1 MQANPFAHRAPLL
14 PTVLPRPLTRTL
26 PLAALSALALAL
38 TLTSLP
44 ALAVGRLADITV
56 IDRNT
61 GATLPVY
68 SHRGEY
74 WVAGTPGARY
84 AVAVQSR
91 YGQRLLAVPAVDGIN
106 VLSGQTAAWN
116 QTGYVFSSFS
126 QYQITGWRKSNAEVA
141 AFEFSSLGDSYAG
154 LTGRPA
160 NVGVI
165 GVALFKEKQA
175 PAPVYDPEI
184 SRNDSAWPSARSKS
198 AGRPLAEPAPAA
210 DSTAPTPAPAPAS
223 PIANRPTDRAPRNT
237 NQSANES
244 ASESARSGN
253 AASGDASGHDSA
265 RRSAP
270 QATAKLGTAHGQ
282 RESSVVS
289 STAFER
295 QQPQPDEVVR
305 IRYDSRANLVAL
317 GVIRVPPVNPSGPT
331 PNAFP
336 DSATAYVP
344 DPPLRRY

>member
-1 MQANPFAHRAPLL
+1 MNLKLCAATLL
-14 PTVLPRPLTRTL
+14 MAGVLPVM
-26 PLAALSALALAL
+26 
-38 TLTSLP
+38 P

-61 GATLPVY
+61 GSTLPVY

-84 AVAVQSR
+84 AISVRSKL
-91 YGQRLLAVPAVDGIN
+91 GQRTMAVSAVDGIN

-116 QTGYVFSSFS
+116 QAGYVFPSYGN
-126 QYQITGWRKSNAEVA
+126 YQITGWRKSNSEVA
-141 AFEFSSLGDSYAG
+141 AFEFAPASDSYAG

-165 GVALFKEKQA
+165 GVAIFREKQPQPEPYYQPNQYPNNYPNNYPNYNQELRKNENRDESA
-175 PAPVYDPEI
+175 SAKSRPAPE
-184 SRNDSAWPSARSKS
+184 AA
-198 AGRPLAEPAPAA
+198 APAA
-210 DSTAPTPAPAPAS
+210 SSRLESNSAADAEASTSRRAPPQAS
-223 PIANRPTDRAPRNT
+223 P
-237 NQSANES
+237 
-244 ASESARSGN
+244 
-253 AASGDASGHDSA
+253 
-265 RRSAP
+265 
-270 QATAKLGTAHGQ
+270 KLGTAHGQ

-295 QQPQPDEVVR
+295 QSAQPDEVVL

-317 GVIRVPPVNPSGPT
+317 GVIRQPHHQPA

-336 DSATAYVP
+336 ESPTAYVP
-344 DPPLRRY
+344 DPPPRRY

>member
-1 MQANPFAHRAPLL
+1 MKTNPINPLSQLARAAQLAGL
-14 PTVLPRPLTRTL
+14 C
-26 PLAALSALALAL
+26 LAALI
-38 TLTSLP
+38 SLP
-44 ALAVGRLADITV
+44 AHAVGQLADITV

-84 AVAVQSR
+84 AVAVHSR
-91 YGQRLLAVPAVDGIN
+91 HSQRLLAVPAVDGIN

-116 QTGYVFSSFS
+116 QTGYVFTGYSR
-126 QYQITGWRKSNAEVA
+126 YQITGWRKSNLEVA

-165 GVALFKEKQA
+165 GVALFKEK
-175 PAPVYDPEI
+175 PAPVPIYDQEL
-184 SRNDSAWPSARSKS
+184 SKNESAWPSSRSKS
-198 AGRPLAEPAPAA
+198 TAQPTPEPA
-210 DSTAPTPAPAPAS
+210 SAPAPAS
-223 PIANRPTDRAPRNT
+223 RHVERA
-237 NQSANES
+237 SNE
-244 ASESARSGN
+244 ASDLASPGSGT
-253 AASGDASGHDSA
+253 AADGA

-270 QATAKLGTAHGQ
+270 LASAKLGTAHGQ

-289 STAFER
+289 QTAFER
-295 QQPQPDEVVR
+295 QHPQPDEVVL

-317 GVIRVPPVNPSGPT
+317 GVIRVPPGLPNPSA

-336 DSATAYVP
+336 ESPTAYVP
-344 DPPLRRY
+344 DPPQRRY

>member
-1 MQANPFAHRAPLL
+1 MKATLL
-14 PTVLPRPLTRTL
+14 AKRSRPAAKATMLGTL
-26 PLAALSALALAL
+26 CISALLCAF
-38 TLTSLP
+38 TSQP

-61 GATLPVY
+61 GASLPVY

-91 YGQRLLAVPAVDGIN
+91 HGQRLLAVPAVDGIN

-116 QTGYVFSSFS
+116 QTGYVFTGYSN
-126 QYQITGWRKSNAEVA
+126 YQITGWRKSNSEVA

-165 GVALFKEKQA
+165 GVALFKEKQV
-175 PAPVYDPEI
+175 PV
-184 SRNDSAWPSARSKS
+184 SRDDQEFSKNEGAWPSGRSKS
-198 AGRPLAEPAPAA
+198 IA
-210 DSTAPTPAPAPAS
+210 SPAS
-223 PIANRPTDRAPRNT
+223 RNADRASNEAAESASPGNSA
-237 NQSANES
+237 SANE
-244 ASESARSGN
+244 
-253 AASGDASGHDSA
+253 SA

-270 QATAKLGTAHGQ
+270 QAAAKLGTAHGQ

-289 STAFER
+289 QTAFER
-295 QQPQPDEVVR
+295 QQTQPDEVVL

-317 GVIRVPPVNPSGPT
+317 GVIRVPPVLPT

-344 DPPLRRY
+344 DPSQRRY

>member
-1 MQANPFAHRAPLL
+1 MQANPLFQ
-14 PTVLPRPLTRTL
+14 RPPQVTRTL

-165 GVALFKEKQA
+165 GVALFKEKQV
-175 PAPVYDPEI
+175 PAPSPDPEI

-223 PIANRPTDRAPRNT
+223 PIANRQTDRATRHT
-237 NQSANES
+237 NES
-244 ASESARSGN
+244 ASESPRSGN

-317 GVIRVPPVNPSGPT
+317 GVIRVPPINPSGPT

>member
-1 MQANPFAHRAPLL
+1 MQANPLFQ
-14 PTVLPRPLTRTL
+14 RPPQVTRTL

-165 GVALFKEKQA
+165 GVALFKEKQV
-175 PAPVYDPEI
+175 PAPSPDPEI

-223 PIANRPTDRAPRNT
+223 PIANRQTDRASRHT
-237 NQSANES
+237 NES
-244 ASESARSGN
+244 ASESPRSGN

-317 GVIRVPPVNPSGPT
+317 GVIRVPPINPSGPT

>member
-1 MQANPFAHRAPLL
+1 MQTNPPARRPSRLASTLML
-14 PTVLPRPLTRTL
+14 ATLGVL
-26 PLAALSALALAL
+26 A
-38 TLTSLP
+38 LTSLP
-44 ALAVGRLADITV
+44 ALAVGRLAYITV

-61 GATLPVY
+61 GATLRVY

-116 QTGYVFSSFS
+116 QPGYVFSSFS

-175 PAPVYDPEI
+175 PAPIYDQEI
-184 SRNDSAWPSARSKS
+184 SRNDSVWPSARSKPAAS
-198 AGRPLAEPAPAA
+198 PIAEPAPTAAPAIAPTTASRQA
-210 DSTAPTPAPAPAS
+210 DSARGEAG
-223 PIANRPTDRAPRNT
+223 
-237 NQSANES
+237 ES
-244 ASESARSGN
+244 ASKSASSGS
-253 AASGDASGHDSA
+253 AASSHDSA
-265 RRSAP
+265 RRNAP

-295 QQPQPDEVVR
+295 QQPQPDEVVL

-317 GVIRVPPVNPSGPT
+317 GVIRMPPVNPGLPT

-344 DPPLRRY
+344 DPPPRRY

>member
-1 MQANPFAHRAPLL
+1 MQANLFNQRPTLRPLL
-14 PTVLPRPLTRTL
+14 LPQPLARTL
-26 PLAALSALALAL
+26 LLAARNASALASALAL

-91 YGQRLLAVPAVDGIN
+91 YAQRLLAVPAIDGIN
-106 VLSGQTAAWN
+106 VLSGQTAAWH
-116 QTGYVFSSFS
+116 QSGYVFSSFS
-126 QYQITGWRKSNAEVA
+126 QYQITGWRKSNSEVA
-141 AFEFSSLGDSYAG
+141 AFEFSSLADSYAG

-175 PAPVYDPEI
+175 PAPFYDQEM
-184 SRNDSAWPSARSKS
+184 SKNDSARPSARSKPAAS
-198 AGRPLAEPAPAA
+198 PLAEPALAA
-210 DSTAPTPAPAPAS
+210 EAGASASAPAPTS
-223 PIANRPTDRAPRNT
+223 TP
-237 NQSANES
+237 
-244 ASESARSGN
+244 
-253 AASGDASGHDSA
+253 
-265 RRSAP
+265 AP

-282 RESSVVS
+282 REGSVVS

-295 QQPQPDEVVR
+295 QQSQPDEVVL

-317 GVIRVPPVNPSGPT
+317 GVIRVPPFNLGGPT

-344 DPPLRRY
+344 DPPPRRN

>member
-1 MQANPFAHRAPLL
+1 MQTNLFPYHPPML
-14 PTVLPRPLTRTL
+14 PL
-26 PLAALSALALAL
+26 PLARTLLLATLGVLS
-38 TLTSLP
+38 LTSLP

-116 QTGYVFSSFS
+116 QTGYVFSSFN

-175 PAPVYDPEI
+175 PAPVYDQEI

-210 DSTAPTPAPAPAS
+210 DSTAPAPAS
-223 PIANRPTDRAPRNT
+223 PTANRQTDRASRG
-237 NQSANES
+237 ANES
-244 ASESARSGN
+244 ASESTISGS
-253 AASGDASGHDSA
+253 AASGVDNA

-270 QATAKLGTAHGQ
+270 QTTAKLGTAHGQ

-289 STAFER
+289 QTAFER
-295 QQPQPDEVVR
+295 QQTQPDEVVL

-317 GVIRVPPVNPSGPT
+317 GVIRIPPINPGGPT

-344 DPPLRRY
+344 DPPHRRY

>member
-1 MQANPFAHRAPLL
+1 MKNHF
-14 PTVLPRPLTRTL
+14 
-26 PLAALSALALAL
+26 LAKAL
-38 TLTSLP
+38 TLAIGLF
-44 ALAVGRLADITV
+44 ALASVPTHAVGRLADITV

-84 AVAVQSR
+84 AVSVQSR
-91 YGQRLLAVPAVDGIN
+91 HGQRLLAVPAVDGIN

-116 QTGYVFSSFS
+116 QTGYVFSGYS
-126 QYQITGWRKSNAEVA
+126 QYQITGWRKSNSEVA

-165 GVALFKEKQA
+165 GVALFKEKQV
-175 PAPVYDPEI
+175 PAPHYDQEW
-184 SRNDSAWPSARSKS
+184 SKNESAGSQARSKS
-198 AGRPLAEPAPAA
+198 LERPAPEPTSPATPAPAA
-210 DSTAPTPAPAPAS
+210 APS
-223 PIANRPTDRAPRNT
+223 PSPSSRSADRI
-237 NQSANES
+237 ANES
-244 ASESARSGN
+244 SDMASQGSPSGSANPTESARRG
-253 AASGDASGHDSA
+253 
-265 RRSAP
+265 AP

-289 STAFER
+289 HTAFER
-295 QQPQPDEVVR
+295 QQSQPDEVVL

-317 GVIRVPPVNPSGPT
+317 GVIRVPPSLPT

-344 DPPLRRY
+344 DPPQRRY

>member
-1 MQANPFAHRAPLL
+1 MKAHPFAKRS
-14 PTVLPRPLTRTL
+14 RPAAKAAL
-26 PLAALSALALAL
+26 LAALCLFALA
-38 TLTSLP
+38 SLP
-44 ALAVGRLADITV
+44 ARAVGRLADITV

-61 GATLPVY
+61 GASLPVY

-91 YGQRLLAVPAVDGIN
+91 HGQRLLAVPAVDGIN

-116 QTGYVFSSFS
+116 QTGYVFTGYSN
-126 QYQITGWRKSNAEVA
+126 YQITGWRKSNSEVA

-165 GVALFKEKQA
+165 GVALFKEKQV
-175 PAPVYDPEI
+175 PV
-184 SRNDSAWPSARSKS
+184 SRDDQEFSKNEGAWPSGRSKS
-198 AGRPLAEPAPAA
+198 IA
-210 DSTAPTPAPAPAS
+210 SPTPEPAPAPAPAAAS
-223 PIANRPTDRAPRNT
+223 RNADRASNEAAESASPGNSS
-237 NQSANES
+237 SANE
-244 ASESARSGN
+244 
-253 AASGDASGHDSA
+253 SA

-270 QATAKLGTAHGQ
+270 QAAAKLGTAHGQ

-289 STAFER
+289 QTAFER
-295 QQPQPDEVVR
+295 QQTQPDEVVL

-317 GVIRVPPVNPSGPT
+317 GVIRVPPVLPT

-344 DPPLRRY
+344 DPSQRRY

>member
-1 MQANPFAHRAPLL
+1 MKLKPNFKVFAVSILL
-14 PTVLPRPLTRTL
+14 AS
-26 PLAALSALALAL
+26 AA
-38 TLTSLP
+38 LP
-44 ALAVGRLADITV
+44 ALAVGHLADITV

-84 AVAVQSR
+84 AIAVRSKL
-91 YGQRLLAVPAVDGIN
+91 GQRLMAVPAVDGVN
-106 VLSGQTAAWN
+106 VLSGQTAAWD
-116 QTGYVFSSFS
+116 QSGYVFTSYSR
-126 QYQITGWRKSNAEVA
+126 YQITGWRKSNSEVA

-165 GVALFKEKQA
+165 GVALFREKQQPLPEPYYHQSPNAYPDLRKNERSDESASAKSRSA
-175 PAPVYDPEI
+175 P
-184 SRNDSAWPSARSKS
+184 
-198 AGRPLAEPAPAA
+198 EPA
-210 DSTAPTPAPAPAS
+210 APSPAS
-223 PIANRPTDRAPRNT
+223 P
-237 NQSANES
+237 S
-244 ASESARSGN
+244 ASSQQDSSGLAN
-253 AASGDASGHDSA
+253 LEASGS

-270 QATAKLGTAHGQ
+270 QASAKLGTAHGQ

-289 STAFER
+289 ATTFER
-295 QQPQPDEVVR
+295 NSTQPDEVVL

-317 GVIRVPPVNPSGPT
+317 GVIRPPQQLPA

-336 DSATAYVP
+336 ESPTAYVP
-344 DPPLRRY
+344 DPPQRRY

>member
-1 MQANPFAHRAPLL
+1 MKATLL
-14 PTVLPRPLTRTL
+14 AKRSRPAAKAAMLSTL
-26 PLAALSALALAL
+26 CLSALLCAF
-38 TLTSLP
+38 TSLP

-61 GATLPVY
+61 GASLPVY

-91 YGQRLLAVPAVDGIN
+91 HGQRLLAVPAVDGIN

-116 QTGYVFSSFS
+116 QTGYVFTGYSN
-126 QYQITGWRKSNAEVA
+126 YQITGWRKSNSEVA

-165 GVALFKEKQA
+165 GVALFKEKQV
-175 PAPVYDPEI
+175 PV
-184 SRNDSAWPSARSKS
+184 SRDDQEFSKNEDAWPSGRSKS
-198 AGRPLAEPAPAA
+198 IA
-210 DSTAPTPAPAPAS
+210 SPAS
-223 PIANRPTDRAPRNT
+223 RSADRASNE
-237 NQSANES
+237 AAES
-244 ASESARSGN
+244 ASPGNSASANG
-253 AASGDASGHDSA
+253 GA

-270 QATAKLGTAHGQ
+270 QAAAKLGTAHGQ

-289 STAFER
+289 QTAFER
-295 QQPQPDEVVR
+295 QQTQPDEVVL

-317 GVIRVPPVNPSGPT
+317 GVIRVPPVLPT

-344 DPPLRRY
+344 DPPQRRY

>member
-1 MQANPFAHRAPLL
+1 MKATLL
-14 PTVLPRPLTRTL
+14 AKRSRPAAKAAMLGTL
-26 PLAALSALALAL
+26 CISALLCAF
-38 TLTSLP
+38 TSQP

-61 GATLPVY
+61 GASLPVY

-91 YGQRLLAVPAVDGIN
+91 HGQRLLAVPAVDGIN

-116 QTGYVFSSFS
+116 QTGYVFTGYSN
-126 QYQITGWRKSNAEVA
+126 YQITGWRKSNSEVA

-165 GVALFKEKQA
+165 GVALFKEKQV
-175 PAPVYDPEI
+175 PV
-184 SRNDSAWPSARSKS
+184 SRDDQEFSKNEGAWPSGRSKS
-198 AGRPLAEPAPAA
+198 IA
-210 DSTAPTPAPAPAS
+210 SPAS
-223 PIANRPTDRAPRNT
+223 RNADRASNEAAESASPGNSA
-237 NQSANES
+237 SANE
-244 ASESARSGN
+244 
-253 AASGDASGHDSA
+253 SA

-270 QATAKLGTAHGQ
+270 QAAAKLGTAHGQ

-289 STAFER
+289 QTAFER
-295 QQPQPDEVVR
+295 QQTQPDEVVL

-317 GVIRVPPVNPSGPT
+317 GVIRVPPVLPAPNAPNA

-344 DPPLRRY
+344 DPSQRRY

>member
-1 MQANPFAHRAPLL
+1 MKATLL
-14 PTVLPRPLTRTL
+14 AKRSRPAAKAAMLGTL
-26 PLAALSALALAL
+26 CISALLCAF
-38 TLTSLP
+38 TSQP

-61 GATLPVY
+61 GASLPVY

-91 YGQRLLAVPAVDGIN
+91 HGQRLLAVPAVDGIN

-116 QTGYVFSSFS
+116 QTGYVFTGYSN
-126 QYQITGWRKSNAEVA
+126 YQITGWRKSNSEVA

-165 GVALFKEKQA
+165 GVALFKEKQV
-175 PAPVYDPEI
+175 PV
-184 SRNDSAWPSARSKS
+184 SRDDQEFSKNEGGWPLSRSKS
-198 AGRPLAEPAPAA
+198 IA
-210 DSTAPTPAPAPAS
+210 SPTPEPAPAPA
-223 PIANRPTDRAPRNT
+223 PTPAAASRNADRASNE
-237 NQSANES
+237 AAES
-244 ASESARSGN
+244 ASPGNSASANG
-253 AASGDASGHDSA
+253 GA

-270 QATAKLGTAHGQ
+270 QAAAKLGTAHGQ

-289 STAFER
+289 QTAFER
-295 QQPQPDEVVR
+295 QQTQPDEVVL

-317 GVIRVPPVNPSGPT
+317 GVIRVPPVLPAPNAPNA

-344 DPPLRRY
+344 DPPQRRY

>member
-1 MQANPFAHRAPLL
+1 MKATLL
-14 PTVLPRPLTRTL
+14 AKRSRPAAKAAMLGTL
-26 PLAALSALALAL
+26 CISALLCAF
-38 TLTSLP
+38 TSQP

-61 GATLPVY
+61 GASLPVY

-91 YGQRLLAVPAVDGIN
+91 HGQRLLAVPAVDGIN

-116 QTGYVFSSFS
+116 QTGYVFTGYSN
-126 QYQITGWRKSNAEVA
+126 YQITGWRKSNSEVA

-165 GVALFKEKQA
+165 GVALFKEKQV
-175 PAPVYDPEI
+175 PV
-184 SRNDSAWPSARSKS
+184 SRDDQEFSKNEGAWPSGRSKS
-198 AGRPLAEPAPAA
+198 IA
-210 DSTAPTPAPAPAS
+210 SPAS
-223 PIANRPTDRAPRNT
+223 RNADRASNE
-237 NQSANES
+237 AAES
-244 ASESARSGN
+244 ASPGNSASANG
-253 AASGDASGHDSA
+253 GA
-265 RRSAP
+265 RRSAS
-270 QATAKLGTAHGQ
+270 QAAAKLGTAHGQ

-289 STAFER
+289 QTAFER
-295 QQPQPDEVVR
+295 QQTQPDEVVL

-317 GVIRVPPVNPSGPT
+317 GVIRVPPVLPAPNAPNA

-344 DPPLRRY
+344 DPSQRRY